1 MAVGLTSI
9 SGVSSL
15 WDTVTTPAHMLAGT
29 HGGLLTFM
37 WFCPTVVK
45 IFQEKVVQMTRS
57 KQNMLRSN

>member
-15 WDTVTTPAHMLAGT
+15 WDTVPTLTHMLSGT
-29 HGGLLTFM
+29 HEGLFTFM

-45 IFQEKVVQMTRS
+45 ILQEKVVQMTRS
-57 KQNMLRSN
+57 KQNMLSSN